1 LCMAPLSLIKWHL
14 TNYYD
19 DDDDDDDILRS
30 NRMVNENE

>member
-1 LCMAPLSLIKWHL
+1 MAPLSLIKWHL